1 MKQSIGFSQFINAF
15 NAHDRLRTEDKG
27 GNFDYDGAR
36 ILFDYLEN
44 WEQETGEEIELDV
57 ISLCCD
63 YSQSNFLDVARDYQ
77 IDISECADDEELR
90 DLVADYLR
98 ENTTVCGQTDDFI
111 VYQQF

>member
-1 MKQSIGFSQFINAF
+1 MKQSVNFSDFIDQL
-15 NAHDRLRTEDKG
+15 NAHDRLRTESKG

-57 ISLCCD
+57 IALCCD
-63 YSQSNFLDVARDYQ
+63 YSQDFFLEVARDYQ
-77 IDISECADDEELR
+77 IDIADCEDDDELR
-90 DLVADYLR
+90 ERVLDYLN
-98 ENTTVCGQTDDFI
+98 EHTSVCGNDDDFV